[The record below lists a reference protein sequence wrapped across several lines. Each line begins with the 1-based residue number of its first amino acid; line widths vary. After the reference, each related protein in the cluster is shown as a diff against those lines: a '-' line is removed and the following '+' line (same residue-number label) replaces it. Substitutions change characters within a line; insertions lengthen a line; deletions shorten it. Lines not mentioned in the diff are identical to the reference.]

1 MGSSEGRKHPPSD
14 RNLLEFMMRNP
25 DFKWGDLPSSEGA
38 VRELGVRGAIEER
51 GRLSPRRPSSGMT
64 SEIQRT
70 QGRKGRQEHYK
81 RKAILE
87 KEKEEERRR
96 VWLRRHPGASESDW
110 LKREEKRKTR
120 KVSYRN
126 YRKRTVKRG

>member
-1 MGSSEGRKHPPSD
+1 
-14 RNLLEFMMRNP
+14 MRNP
-25 DFKWGDLPSSEGA
+25 DFPWGNLPSSEGA

-120 KVSYRN
+120 KANYRN